1 MANKKTIAETFA
13 ARFGDCGE
21 TWTTPGNIRFDDVL
35 AELGAT
41 AIYSSE
47 DPELGGRYEECCHTE
62 YKAGD
67 PIWHVFA
74 DGSGWTDIVRYRRPD
89 QIGPYSWWSQRGKA
103 FDNDAGW
110 RIDYHVVS
118 DGLVDR
124 AVSDRVDRASAY
136 DMRWS
141 DHAPVTVVY
150 E

>member
-74 DGSGWTDIVRYRRPD
+74 DGSAIVETGGWWDI
-89 QIGPYSWWSQRGKA
+89 GGKA
-103 FDNDAGW
+103 MFSARGPEEADDAWQAHLESVPGE
-110 RIDYHVVS
+110 DY
-118 DGLVDR
+118 D
-124 AVSDRVDRASAY
+124 Y
-136 DMRWS
+136 
-141 DHAPVTVVY
+141 
-150 E
+150 